1 MSCEPKLLLA
11 DEPTTA
17 LDVTI
22 QAQILDLIKRLRQE
36 LGMAIIMITHDLGVV
51 AGIADRINVMYAG
64 YIVETGTADEIF
76 HNPRHP
82 YTLGLLKSIPRMDE
96 PRREKLVPIE
106 GCRQISSTPRR
117 AARSSPVARTPSS
130 AASTRAADR
139 RYSLALMRH
148 HGVPE
153 AVIVDNEGFWDFI
166 ERASD
171 AYDTD
176 VVLPDGATIR
186 AGGRDLRVVARP
198 GHSTTDAL
206 LVDERERIAFVG
218 DHLLG
223 GISSNTEVY
232 PALEPDGT
240 RPRARVEYLQSLRET
255 AAMPLARLLTGHGDE
270 VTAHADLVRER
281 LGDHD
286 RRCERIVEVLGG
298 GEASAFEIATHLWSP
313 RTVSEQPLLVVWEVL
328 GHLDLLL
335 DAGRVDEHL
344 TQDGSTY
351 GVASFALAATAT
363 TRPLGDDRPAR
374 PS

>member
-1 MSCEPKLLLA
+1 MP
-11 DEPTTA
+11 
-17 LDVTI
+17 
-22 QAQILDLIKRLRQE
+22 
-36 LGMAIIMITHDLGVV
+36 
-51 AGIADRINVMYAG
+51 N
-64 YIVETGTADEIF
+64 
-76 HNPRHP
+76 
-82 YTLGLLKSIPRMDE
+82 LKSAHDMDNPIRIPVPLPHMGSVNTWLLRGDPLTLVDTGPREDE
-96 PRREKLVPIE
+96 ALSALEAGLARAGVRVEDIELVLVTHHHLDHTGLATTIA
-106 GCRQISSTPRR
+106 GRSGARIGAFDR
-117 AARSSPVARTPSS
+117 AAAYGRDYAERT
-130 AASTRAADR
+130 AADR

-176 VVLPDGATIR
+176 VELPDGATIR

-270 VTAHADLVRER
+270 VTAHADLVRQR

-286 RRCERIVEVLGG
+286 RRCDRIVEVLRSGR
-298 GEASAFEIATHLWSP
+298 ASAFEIATHLWSP

-335 DAGRVDEHL
+335 DAGRVVESLTRGRQHL
-344 TQDGSTY
+344 RRRVLRPRRHDRPQ
-351 GVASFALAATAT
+351 
-363 TRPLGDDRPAR
+363 PLGGDRPAR
-374 PS
+374 AS